1 MLMSSMTRAKYGY
14 TVVEVLIVVSVIGIL
29 ATIATISWNGVATNS
44 RNNLR
49 AQDIN
54 QWSATF
60 DTYKGRY
67 SAYPVMPAGAT
78 YETYCLGAF
87 TDFGGK
93 CGAYIA
99 SPTTAT
105 TTIPTEVAKVGKVPT
120 NNKDLV
126 VGDKLAGPILYTN
139 RQTSGSDVIVT
150 AQIINFFE
158 NSCPAGL
165 TDVSSSAPAS
175 SMLSAANVSG
185 AKACKLN
192 PDKTFT
198 YTP

>member
-1 MLMSSMTRAKYGY
+1 MISAKPGY
-14 TVVEVLIVVSVIGIL
+14 TLIEVMIVVSVIGIL
-29 ATIATISWNGVATNS
+29 AAIVTVSWNGVVTNN

-54 QWSATF
+54 HWSATF

-67 SAYPVMPAGAT
+67 SAYPIMPTAT
-78 YETYCLGAF
+78 TAASAEIYCLGAF

-93 CGAYIA
+93 CGAYTT

-105 TTIPTEVAKVGKVPT
+105 TTIPTEVAKIGKVPT
-120 NNKDLV
+120 NNIDLV
-126 VGDKLAGPILYTN
+126 VGNKLIGPILAIYKNGTP
-139 RQTSGSDVIVT
+139 DVTVT

-158 NSCPAGL
+158 NTCPAGL
-165 TDVSSSAPAS
+165 VDVSSAYPAQT
-175 SMLSAANVSG
+175 MLTAANVSG